1 MARDKRV
8 REAER
13 KVLDR
18 AVEVSENLQEFW
30 EYLGESHEL
39 IGILERL
46 TESIDELEW
55 TMEKVKDE
63 TSKTA

>member
-18 AVEVSENLQEFW
+18 AVDVSENLSEFW
-30 EYLGESHEL
+30 EALGESHEL

-63 TSKTA
+63 ISKTA